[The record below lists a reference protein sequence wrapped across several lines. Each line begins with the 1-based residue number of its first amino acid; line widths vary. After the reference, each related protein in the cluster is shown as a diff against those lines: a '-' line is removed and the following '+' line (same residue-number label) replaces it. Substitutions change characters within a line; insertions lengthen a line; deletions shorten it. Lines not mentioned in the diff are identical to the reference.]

1 MALSSE
7 ERRVLGIALADE
19 TIASSIADQIDSGGN
34 PVAANVAALGAT
46 SDLTTISGTYGIPAE
61 PTGAEVD
68 ATVQALADE
77 VEARLDAAEAK
88 IDAVIAA
95 LVASGQ
101 MASS

>member
-7 ERRVLGIALADE
+7 QRRILRIALADND
-19 TIASSIADQIDSGGN
+19 IADAIADQVDSGGN

-46 SDLTTISGTYGIPAE
+46 SDLTAISGTYSIPAE